1 MKFAIGYQ
9 QPENG
14 EAFAAIVNDYLP
26 HIAEVFF
33 PWVGSAS
40 CRSALGKVRG
50 ALDWQAQD
58 VLEEDLR
65 AIRAAGVKLDILFNA
80 NCYGERA
87 VSVSLE
93 NEVMSIIS
101 HLYDLDLAP
110 DIVTTTSP
118 FIAKTIKQY
127 CQEIEVRASVN
138 MRIGTTS
145 AMEYMADLYDSF
157 YIQRDIQRD
166 IAAVKQVKKWCD
178 ANGKGLYMLANSGC
192 LRYCPSQTFHD
203 NMVAHDDGIDEMKN
217 VEGWTPHLCWRIFGK
232 ERRLEEFLRETWI
245 RPEDIELYDDLFPVV
260 KLATRQH
267 SHPRMVI
274 GAYVKRSFNGNLLNL
289 LEPGHAAA
297 FLPYIIDNQSF
308 PADWRE
314 IATAC
319 AANCQHC
326 GKCTEVLKQVLI
338 KQSPEDGG
346 AS

>member
-14 EAFAAIVNDYLP
+14 ESFTAIVNDYRP

-33 PWVGSAS
+33 PWVGAAS
-40 CRSALGKVRG
+40 CRSALGKARG
-50 ALDWQAQD
+50 ALDWQAQN
-58 VLEEDLR
+58 VLEEDLH
-65 AIRAAGVKLDILFNA
+65 AIRASGVKLDLLFNA
-80 NCYGERA
+80 NCYGARA

-93 NEVMSIIS
+93 NEVMSIVS
-101 HLYDLDLAP
+101 HLHDLELAP

-118 FIAKTIKQY
+118 FIARTLKKY
-127 CQEIEVRASVN
+127 CPDIEVRASVN

-145 AMEYMADLYDSF
+145 AMEYLADLFDSF

-166 IAAVKQVKKWCD
+166 IPAVLAVKKWCD

-203 NMVAHDDGIDEMKN
+203 NMVAHDDDIDEMKN
-217 VEGWTPHLCWRIFGK
+217 VEGWTPHLCWRMFGK
-232 ERRLEEFLRETWI
+232 QRQYEEFLRETWV
-245 RPEDIELYDDLFPVV
+245 RPEDIELYDDIFPVV

-297 FLPYIIDNQSF
+297 FLPYIIDNQRF
-308 PADWRE
+308 PPDWRE

-319 AANCQHC
+319 AANCRHC
-326 GKCTEVLKQVLI
+326 GRCTEVLKQVLV
-338 KQSPEDGG
+338 KQPTEPI
-346 AS
+346 